1 MTLEEM
7 KARKRELGYSNEQL
21 SHLSGVPLGTVIKI
35 FGGAT
40 SAPRRATIIALEK
53 ILQPK
58 TTYTL
63 QDPLSGIV
71 RDPAATY
78 SVPEPLSGMVKDPAA
93 TYAAKE
99 KPSTLEDYYL
109 LPENARGELIDG
121 VIYDMSAPTWNHQ
134 AIIAEIFTQLYT
146 CQKAHQSPCRV
157 AMAPVDVQLDKDP
170 YTILQPDILVLCDL
184 QKIQNGICVG
194 APDMTIEIISSTSRS
209 HDMVLKLNKY
219 KSAGVREYWIV
230 DPDNKKV
237 LVYLFGDKNL
247 FMTYDFSDRV
257 PVGISDGKC
266 KIDFTEVEKMML
278 S

>member
-1 MTLEEM
+1 MIFDIRSGYSFGKELPMTLEEM

-21 SHLSGVPLGTVIKI
+21 SHLSGVPLGTIIKI

-58 TTYTL
+58 TTYNL
-63 QDPLSGIV
+63 QEPLLGIV
-71 RDPAATY
+71 R
-78 SVPEPLSGMVKDPAA
+78 DPAA

-99 KPSTLEDYYL
+99 KPFTLEDYYL

-134 AIIAEIFTQLYT
+134 AIITEITMQLYT
-146 CQKAHQSPCRV
+146 CQKAHNSPCRV
-157 AMAPVDVQLDKDP
+157 AMAPVDVQLDKDQ

-194 APDMTIEIISSTSRS
+194 APDMTIEIISSTSRN

-219 KSAGVREYWIV
+219 KAAGVREYWIV
-230 DPDNKKV
+230 DPENKKV

-266 KIDFTEVEKMML
+266 EIDFSEVEKMML

>member
-1 MTLEEM
+1 MIFDIRSGYSFGKELPMTLEEM

-21 SHLSGVPLGTVIKI
+21 SHLSGVPLGTIIKI

-58 TTYTL
+58 TTYNL
-63 QDPLSGIV
+63 QEPLPGIV

-78 SVPEPLSGMVKDPAA
+78 D
-93 TYAAKE
+93 AKE
-99 KPSTLEDYYL
+99 KPFTLEDYYL

-134 AIIAEIFTQLYT
+134 AIITEITMQLYT
-146 CQKAHQSPCRV
+146 CQKAHNSPCRV
-157 AMAPVDVQLDKDP
+157 AMAPVDVQLDKDQ

-184 QKIQNGICVG
+184 QKIQDGICVG

-219 KSAGVREYWIV
+219 KTAGVREYWIV
-230 DPDNKKV
+230 DPENKKV

-266 KIDFTEVEKMML
+266 EIDFSEVEKMML

>member
-21 SHLSGVPLGTVIKI
+21 SHLSGVPLGTIIKI

-53 ILQPK
+53 VLTPR
-58 TTYTL
+58 TTYT
-63 QDPLSGIV
+63 
-71 RDPAATY
+71 
-78 SVPEPLSGMVKDPAA
+78 VPEPFSGMVKEPAA
-93 TYAAKE
+93 AYAAKE
-99 KPSTLEDYYL
+99 KPFTLEDYYL

-134 AIIAEIFTQLYT
+134 AIITEITMQLYT
-146 CQKAHQSPCRV
+146 CQKAHNSPCRV
-157 AMAPVDVQLDKDP
+157 AMAPVDVQLDKDQ

-194 APDMTIEIISSTSRS
+194 APDMTIEIISSTSRN

-219 KSAGVREYWIV
+219 KAAGVREYWIV
-230 DPDNKKV
+230 DPENKKV

-266 KIDFTEVEKMML
+266 EIDFSEVEKMML

>member
-1 MTLEEM
+1 MIFDIRTSYSFGKEPPMTLEEM

-53 ILQPK
+53 VLKPR
-58 TTYTL
+58 TTYT
-63 QDPLSGIV
+63 
-71 RDPAATY
+71 
-78 SVPEPLSGMVKDPAA
+78 VPEALSGMVKEPAA
-93 TYAAKE
+93 AYAAKE
-99 KPSTLEDYYL
+99 KPFTLEDYYL

-134 AIIAEIFTQLYT
+134 AIIAEIFSQLYA
-146 CQKAHQSPCRV
+146 CQKTHPGSCRA
-157 AMAPVDVQLDKDP
+157 AMAPVDVQLDKDQ
-170 YTILQPDILVLCDL
+170 YTILQPDILILCDL

-194 APDMTIEIISSTSRS
+194 APDMTIEIISSTSRN

-219 KSAGVREYWIV
+219 KAAGVREYWIV
-230 DPDNKKV
+230 DPENKKV

-247 FMTYDFSDRV
+247 FMTYDFSDHV
-257 PVGISDGKC
+257 PVGISEGKC
-266 KIDFTEVEKMML
+266 EIDFSEVEKMML

>member
-1 MTLEEM
+1 MIFDIRTSFSFRKEPPMTLEEM

-21 SHLSGVPLGTVIKI
+21 SHLSGVPLGTIIKI

-53 ILQPK
+53 VLTPR
-58 TTYTL
+58 TTYT
-63 QDPLSGIV
+63 
-71 RDPAATY
+71 
-78 SVPEPLSGMVKDPAA
+78 VPEPLSGMVKEPAA
-93 TYAAKE
+93 AYAAKE
-99 KPSTLEDYYL
+99 KPFTLEDYYL

-134 AIIAEIFTQLYT
+134 AIITEITMQLYT
-146 CQKAHQSPCRV
+146 CQKAHNSPCRV
-157 AMAPVDVQLDKDP
+157 AMAPVDVQLDKDQ

-194 APDMTIEIISSTSRS
+194 APDMTIEIISSTSRN

-219 KSAGVREYWIV
+219 KAAGVREYWIV
-230 DPDNKKV
+230 DPENKKV

-266 KIDFTEVEKMML
+266 EIDFSEVEKMML

>member
-21 SHLSGVPLGTVIKI
+21 SHLSGVPLGTIIKI

-58 TTYTL
+58 TTYNL
-63 QDPLSGIV
+63 QEPLPGIV

-78 SVPEPLSGMVKDPAA
+78 D
-93 TYAAKE
+93 AKE
-99 KPSTLEDYYL
+99 KPFTLEDYYL

-134 AIIAEIFTQLYT
+134 AIITEITMQLYT
-146 CQKAHQSPCRV
+146 CQKAHNSPCRV
-157 AMAPVDVQLDKDP
+157 AMAPVDVQLDKDQ

-194 APDMTIEIISSTSRS
+194 VSMFCCFCSGLMVGNMKMIIARFAPWFNKINPAALITDSLYYLNIDSDYSRWSRAMITMTVMTVVLILLGFIISRR
-209 HDMVLKLNKY
+209 KKY
-219 KSAGVREYWIV
+219 AS
-230 DPDNKKV
+230 
-237 LVYLFGDKNL
+237 L
-247 FMTYDFSDRV
+247 
-257 PVGISDGKC
+257 
-266 KIDFTEVEKMML
+266 
-278 S
+278 

>member
-1 MTLEEM
+1 MIFDIRNGYSFGKELPMTLEEM

-21 SHLSGVPLGTVIKI
+21 SHLSGVPLGTIIKI

-53 ILQPK
+53 VLTPR
-58 TTYTL
+58 TTYT
-63 QDPLSGIV
+63 
-71 RDPAATY
+71 
-78 SVPEPLSGMVKDPAA
+78 VPEPLSCMVNEPAA
-93 TYAAKE
+93 AYAAKE
-99 KPSTLEDYYL
+99 KPFTLEDYYL

-134 AIIAEIFTQLYT
+134 AIITEITMQLYT
-146 CQKAHQSPCRV
+146 CQKAHNSPCRV
-157 AMAPVDVQLDKDP
+157 AMAPVDVQLDKDQ

-184 QKIQNGICVG
+184 QKIQDGICVG

-219 KSAGVREYWIV
+219 KTAGVREYWIV
-230 DPDNKKV
+230 DPENKKV

-266 KIDFTEVEKMML
+266 EIDFNEVEKMML